1 MEISEK
7 FYKRW
12 TNIYIDK
19 GRKES
24 WTAAKE
30 WARNTLSPPQIKE
43 LTPHIEKALGV
54 RK

>member
-24 WTAAKE
+24 WAEAKA
-30 WARNTLSPPQIKE
+30 WAGRTLPPPVITK
-43 LTPHIEKALGV
+43 LKPYIEKALGV